1 GAPRDAR
8 VAGTPLRGP
17 SVTDCG
23 PWIPAYAGMSG
34 SEALRRALFRRA
46 LAQDVPELGL
56 ERGERFHQRGG
67 IELPWDAG
75 RQLVCGVIGKMSPVC
90 LAVQH
95 RAAPSQLAMQDRSAA
110 VKVGLS
116 MSRGARLGVACCD
129 CATHSVF
136 PRPATRG
143 EGRPLR
149 LKLDEIGGAVTRDAR
164 GEIDLPRQVVA
175 HGRAAVTRPLV

>member
-1 GAPRDAR
+1 MSLVRTPPWLREYDVAKADGPSNIRSSPRGAPRDAR

-67 IELPWDAG
+67 IELPGDAG
-75 RQLVCGVIGKMSPVC
+75 RQLVCGIIGKMSPVC
-90 LAVQH
+90 LAIQH
-95 RAAPSQLAMQDRSAA
+95 RAAPRCCPWSIAWS
-110 VKVGLS
+110 GL
-116 MSRGARLGVACCD
+116 RLG
-129 CATHSVF
+129 
-136 PRPATRG
+136 
-143 EGRPLR
+143 
-149 LKLDEIGGAVTRDAR
+149 
-164 GEIDLPRQVVA
+164 
-175 HGRAAVTRPLV
+175 